1 MSVPFV
7 LVHMLTVSLQH
18 EIFDGLARRRLGGLQ
33 LYIEEASNDGISPL
47 KLETYTM
54 SFEYGGKRGTAND
67 LDGTVDTVLKPRS
80 LRDIRKYI
88 NDMTR
93 KLSML
98 KDAPAPPSTMGS
110 ILLCSIDD

>member
-1 MSVPFV
+1 MSVLFV
-7 LVHMLTVSLQH
+7 LAHVLIISLQH

-33 LYIEEASNDGISPL
+33 LCIEEASNDRMSPL

-54 SFEYGGKRGTAND
+54 SFEYGGKRGKAND
-67 LDGTVDTVLKPRS
+67 LDGPTDAVLKPKS

-88 NDMTR
+88 YDMSR

-98 KDAPAPPSTMGS
+98 KDAPAPPSTLGS
-110 ILLCSIDD
+110 IL